1 MWTKK
6 LLCISCAFF
15 SENNKW
21 STGQVSCPD
30 PTPWSLRT
38 RLPLVLKRFLQC
50 LHPFMLIYDI
60 VYVRSLFWG
69 CNWSYNYL
77 DWTQVFNIF
86 ALIYSTTKHKNNR
99 RTSKNAHVHSMQ
111 ATALLANTVM
121 LIHPAYNT
129 HCSLQIGGILSIT
142 WSILPTRIHSPQ
154 QHWYINQT
162 LAQCLTL

>member
-1 MWTKK
+1 MCF
-6 LLCISCAFF
+6 LA
-15 SENNKW
+15 ENNKW
-21 STGQVSCPD
+21 STGQVSCQ
-30 PTPWSLRT
+30 TPPLGVSEQDYHWSWRDFYNVCTL
-38 RLPLVLKRFLQC
+38 LC
-50 LHPFMLIYDI
+50 
-60 VYVRSLFWG
+60 
-69 CNWSYNYL
+69 WSMTLYMWEVSFEVATYNYV
-77 DWTQVFNIF
+77 DWTQVFNII

-99 RTSKNAHVHSMQ
+99 RTSKNAHVYSMQ